1 MRLLSIALVAL
12 LALAGCGPE
21 PKWADD
27 ASVARASYKAPGNPS
42 ITMFTMVS
50 NDTGAGGHTGLMISG
65 SERVLYDPAGS
76 WRHPSAPERNDTH
89 HGFTPWMESFYID
102 YHARTT
108 YHVVIQTIEVPLE
121 VANAAIAS
129 VRKQGAAPKAYCARN
144 TSTSLKRVPGFEGL
158 GVTWYPVNLK
168 DQFAEL
174 PGVKTRIVYDDDP
187 DYNRVMLDAGIVPVA
202 ADPWTNPN

>member
-27 ASVARASYKAPGNPS
+27 ASVSRASYKAPGNPS
-42 ITMFTMVS
+42 ITLYTMVS

-76 WRHPSAPERNDTH
+76 WRHPNAPERNDTH
-89 HGFTPWMESFYID
+89 HGFTPWMESFYLD
-102 YHARTT
+102 YHARST
-108 YHVVIQTIEVPLE
+108 YHVVIQTIDVPLE

-129 VRKQGAAPKAYCARN
+129 ARQTGAAPKAYCARN
-144 TSTSLKRVPGFEGL
+144 TSTTLSRLPGFGNL
-158 GVTWYPVNLK
+158 GVTWYPIKLMEK
-168 DQFAEL
+168 FATL
-174 PGVKTRIVYDDDP
+174 PGVRTRKVYDDDP
-187 DYNRVMLDAGIVPVA
+187 AYNRVMLEAGIVPVG
-202 ADPWTNPN
+202 ADPWTAAN